1 MPFPFDKYPWLNFQ
15 ELNLAYFI
23 KHFREIFR
31 QWDQL
36 YHDLLD
42 WKDATDADLAEWKT
56 AVESGISSW
65 ETGLT
70 EAMEVWKTQTET
82 DIGAWEAATLAA
94 LEEWKTATTAVFEQI
109 RTEAAAS
116 ATAAAGSATAAE
128 TAKTAA
134 QTAQALAEA
143 AAAGIA
149 SELAQIQTNTE
160 DIEYLLEAVNE
171 FYKSEVFDYSSVSS
185 DLVSWGISSAG
196 NWTFGSGQKSYTASI
211 PDHCKKITITGNG
224 VNGSIIAFLNS
235 YNPVTNTP
243 ADFSNQY
250 DEREVIPAGETRTYV
265 IGDSMHYLFALITDT
280 QNNDKTPSTSFS
292 YIITDPALISAHLP
306 ADAKTVGDAIWNGR
320 SHSLTPHALVYSGTG
335 TGDTYDAKT
344 LPFDSWCYSTWGK
357 LKGTFTDTD
366 APDFGF
372 TDGTYVTIEKRILN
386 NSTGGAY
393 ELTVRPT
400 NSSGKVFVC
409 RVAGANYY
417 WFYPDSTLTKPFV
430 PADAKTVGD
439 AIWNGRDQSLT
450 PHALV
455 YSGTGTGDTYDAK
468 TLPIDSWCYSTWG
481 KLKGTFTDT
490 GMPDFGISDGTYVT
504 IEKRSVTNNGTG
516 VYDLVVRTAHSSGKA
531 FVCRVAGANYYWFYP
546 DSTLAKP
553 LVPADSKAV
562 GDAIQSQMME
572 VTHDYDG
579 DTETDWVITASTG
592 TPWSKQGTATQSRA
606 KIFKVPRGAVK
617 MTLTPAASGNTVFT
631 FLKSFE
637 PEQNA
642 TPDFSAG
649 WERTTVSG
657 STDMEYLLGTDCVYM
672 YATVKTSTGADR
684 TPSAVKFTCVRC
696 DGDEC
701 RLESKDTNTSDE
713 TGKHDRSQEI
723 MLMLNRY
730 GVCRLANGIY
740 YVSGITMPV
749 KSSIIGEGRGTEI
762 RLLASVESGTA
773 VTMNAQCTLRDLT
786 VSGGYTDRTPATD
799 QDPEVG
805 TRNGIE
811 WTGDTMENG
820 AIENCCVRNFTG
832 AGIYL
837 HDTSTATN
845 KQLAISDCY
854 LMGNDVGIDI
864 RKNSEFN
871 KIENSTFYKN
881 YIGIRNRG
889 GNNNISNCGIDWNA
903 NGILIDNDE
912 GSNGGHGTIT
922 GCSVNHT
929 GYANG
934 SNGRAVGDGIVVEG
948 TGRMVISNCNV
959 YYSKLKLI
967 DTNGNVVSN
976 IGFGNL
982 ASLEISG
989 GECSIVANCMFR
1001 RAQTSTDPDP
1011 VVYEDFPITITDN
1024 TKAKIINCFDRNGNE
1039 YTPA

>member
-1 MPFPFDKYPWLNFQ
+1 MD
-15 ELNLAYFI
+15 
-23 KHFREIFR
+23 
-31 QWDQL
+31 
-36 YHDLLD
+36 
-42 WKDATDADLAEWKT
+42 
-56 AVESGISSW
+56 
-65 ETGLT
+65 
-70 EAMEVWKTQTET
+70 
-82 DIGAWEAATLAA
+82 
-94 LEEWKTATTAVFEQI
+94 
-109 RTEAAAS
+109 
-116 ATAAAGSATAAE
+116 
-128 TAKTAA
+128 
-134 QTAQALAEA
+134 
-143 AAAGIA
+143 
-149 SELAQIQTNTE
+149 
-160 DIEYLLEAVNE
+160 
-171 FYKSEVFDYSSVSS
+171 
-185 DLVSWGISSAG
+185 
-196 NWTFGSGQKSYTASI
+196 
-211 PDHCKKITITGNG
+211 
-224 VNGSIIAFLNS
+224 
-235 YNPVTNTP
+235 
-243 ADFSNQY
+243 
-250 DEREVIPAGETRTYV
+250 
-265 IGDSMHYLFALITDT
+265 
-280 QNNDKTPSTSFS
+280 
-292 YIITDPALISAHLP
+292 
-306 ADAKTVGDAIWNGR
+306 
-320 SHSLTPHALVYSGTG
+320 
-335 TGDTYDAKT
+335 
-344 LPFDSWCYSTWGK
+344 
-357 LKGTFTDTD
+357 
-366 APDFGF
+366 
-372 TDGTYVTIEKRILN
+372 
-386 NSTGGAY
+386 
-393 ELTVRPT
+393 
-400 NSSGKVFVC
+400 
-409 RVAGANYY
+409 
-417 WFYPDSTLTKPFV
+417 
-430 PADAKTVGD
+430 
-439 AIWNGRDQSLT
+439 
-450 PHALV
+450 
-455 YSGTGTGDTYDAK
+455 
-468 TLPIDSWCYSTWG
+468 
-481 KLKGTFTDT
+481 
-490 GMPDFGISDGTYVT
+490 
-504 IEKRSVTNNGTG
+504 
-516 VYDLVVRTAHSSGKA
+516 
-531 FVCRVAGANYYWFYP
+531 
-546 DSTLAKP
+546 
-553 LVPADSKAV
+553 
-562 GDAIQSQMME
+562 

-579 DTETDWVITASTG
+579 DTETDWVITANTG

-701 RLESKDTNTSDE
+701 RLESKDTSTQDE